1 MNIYSVFAYHTGD
14 GMEYWDKIVVIHIRE
29 PRPRSL
35 PIKDSK
41 DAARLLLSRWPSR
54 EGRSYRRAIL
64 NCSAAL
70 RGHGPSDVAQWSFV
84 VAAMEAAIPYEI
96 VDRLDAEI
104 AAVCK
109 ELLESED
116 MLTEISGSAID
127 GDSSTQP
134 FWWPSSP
141 VAGRSMR

>member
-1 MNIYSVFAYHTGD
+1 
-14 GMEYWDKIVVIHIRE
+14 MEYWDKIVVIHLTE

-35 PIKDSK
+35 PIKDSR
-41 DAARLLLSRWPSR
+41 DAARLLLSRWPLR

-70 RGHGPSDVAQWSFV
+70 RGQGPNDVAQWSFV

-109 ELLESED
+109 ELLENEEMQQESIASATD
-116 MLTEISGSAID
+116 WDGSVR
-127 GDSSTQP
+127 P
-134 FWWPSSP
+134 FWWPPPRGS
-141 VAGRSMR
+141 GRSA